1 MVIAPA
7 KTGRLVTRSNAVI
20 ERAHSIKG
28 IRSREINFVVR
39 EHKTV
44 VMKLIL
50 PRIEE
55 IPAK

>member
-1 MVIAPA
+1 VIAPA
-7 KTGRLVTRSNAVI
+7 NTGSLVTKRRAVI
-20 ERAHSIKG
+20 DKAHNIKG
-28 IRSREINFVVR
+28 IRSREICLVVR

-44 VMKLIL
+44 VKKLIL